1 MSVYVEQ
8 IPNRNSPPAILIRES
23 RREGGKI
30 KRRTLANV
38 SQLPPGVIEG
48 IRQLLKG
55 GLVVADPGEAFLIRR
70 ALPHGHVCAV
80 LGLCKQLGLRDI
92 LHRRASRERDLA
104 LAAVLARLLHPA
116 SKLATAR
123 QLSHETATSSLGAV
137 LDLGAVSGNELLAML
152 DWLLRRQPWIERSLA
167 NRHLRDG
174 TLILYDLTSSYV
186 EGTCGPL
193 AAFGHNRDGK
203 KGKMQ
208 ITFGLLCAEDG
219 CPVAVEVFSGNT
231 SDPSTVAGQ
240 VARIRDRFGIRQVAL
255 VGDRGMLTTARIRED
270 LEPAALD
277 WISALKTTDIRKL
290 LKAPPDSPDEAPLR
304 PEALSTDQVAEVSS
318 PDFPGER
325 LMVCLNPRLRQ
336 ERARKRESLLQATE
350 AVLENIATIVHRP
363 ASKLRGIGQINR
375 RLGREANR
383 RKVEKHFDITV
394 TDDKFV
400 WSRNEARIAEE
411 ARLDGIYIVHT
422 SLDAEAI
429 SPPKAVEAYNTI
441 STSKSPKKGIQAAF
455 ALMTAHSRLM
465 IEVILSG
472 CSIMVVHA
480 RCTASRTSSTVGNS
494 LLARKFDFM

>member
-55 GLVVADPGEAFLIRR
+55 GLVVADLGEAFLIRR

-104 LAAVLARLLHPA
+104 LAAVVARLLHPA

-193 AAFGHNRDGK
+193 AAFGHNRADSGIIAPRFRDYCTTIPEPLHQ
-203 KGKMQ
+203 GVMS
-208 ITFGLLCAEDG
+208 CA
-219 CPVAVEVFSGNT
+219 
-231 SDPSTVAGQ
+231 
-240 VARIRDRFGIRQVAL
+240 
-255 VGDRGMLTTARIRED
+255 
-270 LEPAALD
+270 
-277 WISALKTTDIRKL
+277 
-290 LKAPPDSPDEAPLR
+290 
-304 PEALSTDQVAEVSS
+304 
-318 PDFPGER
+318 
-325 LMVCLNPRLRQ
+325 
-336 ERARKRESLLQATE
+336 
-350 AVLENIATIVHRP
+350 
-363 ASKLRGIGQINR
+363 
-375 RLGREANR
+375 
-383 RKVEKHFDITV
+383 
-394 TDDKFV
+394 
-400 WSRNEARIAEE
+400 
-411 ARLDGIYIVHT
+411 
-422 SLDAEAI
+422 
-429 SPPKAVEAYNTI
+429 
-441 STSKSPKKGIQAAF
+441 
-455 ALMTAHSRLM
+455 
-465 IEVILSG
+465 G
-472 CSIMVVHA
+472 CSWP
-480 RCTASRTSSTVGNS
+480 
-494 LLARKFDFM
+494 

>member
-80 LGLCKQLGLRDI
+80 LGLCKQLALRDI

-104 LAAVLARLLHPA
+104 LAAVVARLLHPA

-290 LKAPPDSPDEAPLR
+290 LEGPARQSGRSAAAPGGVERRPGGRGLQPGLPGGTAHGLSQSAAAPGAGAQTRELAASHGSGPREHRHDRPPTGLEAPGHR
-304 PEALSTDQVAEVSS
+304 PDQPPA
-318 PDFPGER
+318 
-325 LMVCLNPRLRQ
+325 
-336 ERARKRESLLQATE
+336 RARSQPPQGGKALRY
-350 AVLENIATIVHRP
+350 HRH
-363 ASKLRGIGQINR
+363 R
-375 RLGREANR
+375 RQ
-383 RKVEKHFDITV
+383 
-394 TDDKFV
+394 
-400 WSRNEARIAEE
+400 
-411 ARLDGIYIVHT
+411 ARL
-422 SLDAEAI
+422 E
-429 SPPKAVEAYNTI
+429 P
-441 STSKSPKKGIQAAF
+441 Q
-455 ALMTAHSRLM
+455 
-465 IEVILSG
+465 
-472 CSIMVVHA
+472 
-480 RCTASRTSSTVGNS
+480 
-494 LLARKFDFM
+494 